1 MPTRTVSTF
10 NGITQAA
17 GQANSLIVATGNQ
30 QVKIFNIEG
39 FISSGTANAVYF
51 LQLFAQ
57 ATVPAA
63 ASVPLRSL
71 QVLNLDGF
79 TFAYQPEGLNM
90 MSMGVASSTG
100 LNQGNLVIVLSTT
113 EHTYTAPTD
122 GAVFDLSVDVE
133 EYELQQANV
142 NSNGTLTGA
151 AVQNLTVWVDN
162 ASGAKYRLLKIA
174 GTNSSGGTVYLM
186 LFAAPTPA
194 TGAAPIQQWALTNGS
209 SLPPLVF
216 GDGEPVMS
224 QDISGTIHQG
234 CYLYVSSTAQTYTAA
249 AGTPM
254 TLLAFF
260 I

>member
-1 MPTRTVSTF
+1 
-10 NGITQAA
+10 
-17 GQANSLIVATGNQ
+17 
-30 QVKIFNIEG
+30 
-39 FISSGTANAVYF
+39 
-51 LQLFAQ
+51 
-57 ATVPAA
+57 
-63 ASVPLRSL
+63 
-71 QVLNLDGF
+71 
-79 TFAYQPEGLNM
+79 
-90 MSMGVASSTG
+90 
-100 LNQGNLVIVLSTT
+100 
-113 EHTYTAPTD
+113 
-122 GAVFDLSVDVE
+122 
-133 EYELQQANV
+133 
-142 NSNGTLTGA
+142 
-151 AVQNLTVWVDN
+151 
-162 ASGAKYRLLKIA
+162 LLKIA